1 MKIRKIALS
10 ELDKISK
17 LLVEQVPSQE
27 LEEVKEHTEWHL
39 KGFPEI
45 CLAAEENNDIIGF
58 LISHLH
64 ETTLEIEEL
73 YAVKGHENVWKPLID
88 EVLKK
93 IPKVDTVTIWV
104 ENFKELI
111 EQLRQ

>member
-10 ELDKISK
+10 ELEQISK
-17 LLVEQVPSQE
+17 LLVEQYPGQE
-27 LEEVKEHTEWHL
+27 FSEVKEHTEWHL

-45 CLAAEENNDIIGF
+45 CLAAEEKNEIIGF
-58 LISHLH
+58 IISHLH
-64 ETTLEIEEL
+64 ENNLEIEEL
-73 YAVKGHENVWKPLID
+73 YAAKGHETTWKTLMD

-93 IPKVDTVTIWV
+93 IPRVSTVTIWM

-111 EQLRQ
+111 KQLR

>member
-10 ELDKISK
+10 ELGKISK
-17 LLVEQVPSQE
+17 LLVEQFPEQE
-27 LEEVKEHTEWHL
+27 LDEVKEHIEWHL

-45 CLAAEENNDIIGF
+45 CLAAEENDEIIGF
-58 LISHLH
+58 IISHLH
-64 ETTLEIEEL
+64 ESNLEIEEL
-73 YAVKGHENVWKPLID
+73 YAAKGHENTWKTLIN

-93 IPKVDTVTIWV
+93 IPKVDTVAIWM

-111 EQLRQ
+111 KQLR